1 MFLHTSLA
9 NPPASISSGNYGH
22 PPNFH
27 WWAKQFLIYCIG
39 LILMK
44 LCVFLLFQ
52 LFPWLG
58 WVGDWALRWTEGD
71 ERLQIAFV
79 MFIFPLIMNAAQ
91 YWIID
96 SFIKDR
102 TGEGYEYQ
110 EVGAEEEIGEDE
122 SEGLIRSGGRRSEGG
137 EGEFVVGDG
146 ENERVGT
153 KEANPTPIPKHRV
166 ESGSSSS
173 RGSLRGYDQEEG
185 KKSD

>member
-1 MFLHTSLA
+1 
-9 NPPASISSGNYGH
+9 
-22 PPNFH
+22 
-27 WWAKQFLIYCIG
+27 
-39 LILMK
+39 MK

-122 SEGLIRSGGRRSEGG
+122 NEGLIGRGVRMG
-137 EGEFVVGDG
+137 ETGEDEFVVDDG
-146 ENERVGT
+146 EVERVSA
-153 KEANPTPIPKHRV
+153 KEENPTPVPIHRV
-166 ESGSSSS
+166 EGGSSS
-173 RGSLRGYDQEEG
+173 RGSSRGYDEEEG
-185 KKSD
+185 KSD

>member
-1 MFLHTSLA
+1 
-9 NPPASISSGNYGH
+9 
-22 PPNFH
+22 
-27 WWAKQFLIYCIG
+27 
-39 LILMK
+39 MK

-110 EVGAEEEIGEDE
+110 EVRTEGEIEEDE
-122 SEGLIRSGGRRSEGG
+122 NEGLIGPGGRRSEGG
-137 EGEFVVGDG
+137 EGEFVIGDG
-146 ENERVGT
+146 DVERVRT
-153 KEANPTPIPKHRV
+153 KEANPTPMPAYQV
-166 ESGSSSS
+166 EGGATSSGGSS
-173 RGSLRGYDQEEG
+173 RGSDEEDG
-185 KKSD
+185 KKSN

>member
-1 MFLHTSLA
+1 
-9 NPPASISSGNYGH
+9 
-22 PPNFH
+22 
-27 WWAKQFLIYCIG
+27 
-39 LILMK
+39 MK

-110 EVGAEEEIGEDE
+110 EVGVQGEIGEDE
-122 SEGLIRSGGRRSEGG
+122 SEGLIGSGVRMCESG

-146 ENERVGT
+146 EVEQVNT
-153 KEANPTPIPKHRV
+153 KEADPTPVPAHRV
-166 ESGSSSS
+166 EESSSSS
-173 RGSLRGYDQEEG
+173 RGSSRGYDEEED
-185 KKSD
+185 KKSN